1 MASALPNEG
10 GVGEDLETAEIQAD
24 AVGFATGKGRGS
36 NFRNIRALSSERLPS
51 TITIGSRLPT

>member
-24 AVGFATGKGRGS
+24 AVGFATGKGRAC
-36 NFRNIRALSSERLPS
+36 NFRKI
-51 TITIGSRLPT
+51 

>member
-24 AVGFATGKGRGS
+24 AVGFATGKGRAVI
-36 NFRNIRALSSERLPS
+36 FAIFERCRASGCLQR
-51 TITIGSRLPT
+51 SR

>member
-24 AVGFATGKGRGS
+24 AVGFDTGKGRGS
-36 NFRNIRALSSERLPS
+36 KFRNI
-51 TITIGSRLPT
+51 